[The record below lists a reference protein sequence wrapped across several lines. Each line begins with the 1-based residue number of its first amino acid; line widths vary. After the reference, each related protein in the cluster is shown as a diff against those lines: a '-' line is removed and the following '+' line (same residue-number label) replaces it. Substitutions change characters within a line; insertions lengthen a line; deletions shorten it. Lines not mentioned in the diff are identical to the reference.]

1 MAVKI
6 QVVPLHILAYFRA
19 CSFKQQTS
27 MDELQ
32 TGEEALTLQKGIPQ
46 PWMLSTGNAI
56 TQCMDGAALA
66 LKYVLNLP

>member
-1 MAVKI
+1 
-6 QVVPLHILAYFRA
+6 
-19 CSFKQQTS
+19 

-32 TGEEALTLQKGIPQ
+32 TDEEALTLQKGIPQ

-56 TQCMDGAALA
+56 IQCMDGAAFA

>member
-1 MAVKI
+1 
-6 QVVPLHILAYFRA
+6 
-19 CSFKQQTS
+19 